1 MTTLSLA
8 FSLRLSSVTSTV
20 AVDPAGI
27 TAPFDPT
34 TASVT
39 EALKRSPT
47 LLVLVQT
54 FEPDARFSVAPAGIV
69 PTLAAVPPV
78 LRVTVL
84 PLDVTEVVG
93 VRVAVVGVREVERVV
108 VVLVVVRG
116 VTAARAVA

>member
-27 TAPFDPT
+27 TAPLEPT

-39 EALKRSPT
+39 DALKRSPT

-54 FEPDARFSVAPAGIV
+54 FEPEARLSVDPAGIV
-69 PTLAAVPPV
+69 PTLAAVPAGRRGAV
-78 LRVTVL
+78 V
-84 PLDVTEVVG
+84 PLDVTRVAGAPVVG
-93 VRVAVVGVREVERVV
+93 LGV
-108 VVLVVVRG
+108 
-116 VTAARAVA
+116 

>member
-27 TAPFDPT
+27 TAPLEPT

-39 EALKRSPT
+39 DALKRSPT

-54 FEPDARFSVAPAGIV
+54 FEPEARLSVDPAGIPSMLPRGAV
-69 PTLAAVPPV
+69 TSRRATAVGSGALALVDVGTPV
-78 LRVTVL
+78 FNFMS
-84 PLDVTEVVG
+84 
-93 VRVAVVGVREVERVV
+93 ANS
-108 VVLVVVRG
+108 
-116 VTAARAVA
+116 